1 MLCITQREL
10 VHPIPVRSAHI
21 RVELCRASLG
31 VLRGDV
37 DGSYAGAAG
46 ALDLDTEAV
55 HANYFT
61 LLLAT
66 HKELSPAQFGI
77 YHP

>member
-1 MLCITQREL
+1 MSSDAVWQADCC
-10 VHPIPVRSAHI
+10 
-21 RVELCRASLG
+21 RVAI
-31 VLRGDV
+31 
-37 DGSYAGAAG
+37 
-46 ALDLDTEAV
+46 DLDTDAA

-77 YHP
+77 YFP